1 MQVCMLIYEP
11 TTETAKRDDP
21 AAAPAY
27 WGAWMAYAA
36 AVRESGLMVGGEGL
50 EPAARATTL
59 RVGQQGRQVQDG
71 PYADTRE
78 QLGGYFVLDV
88 PDMETALEWASRC
101 PVFPGGAV
109 ELRPVMPRPPQA

>member
-1 MQVCMLIYEP
+1 MQVCILFYEP
-11 TTETAKRDDP
+11 PAEAAKRNDP

-36 AVRESGLMVGGEGL
+36 AVRESGLMVSGNGL
-50 EPAARATTL
+50 ELPSSATTL
-59 RVGQQGRQVQDG
+59 RIGANGRQVQDG

-88 PDMETALEWASRC
+88 PDLDTALAWAARS
-101 PVFPGGAV
+101 PVLPAGAV
-109 ELRPVMPRPPQA
+109 EIRPVLPPPPA